1 MDQNNI
7 KIQKITDTLE
17 ENFMPYA
24 VSVIVSRAI
33 PEIDGLKP
41 SHRKLLYTMYKMGLL
56 RGNRTKSANVVGQ
69 TMKLNPHGDQA
80 IYETMVRMTRG
91 NEALLLPF
99 VDSKGNFG
107 KQYSKDMKYAASRY
121 TEVKLEAICK
131 EMFRD
136 IEKDAVEF
144 TENYDGTMLEPVLLP
159 SAYPNVLV
167 NTSQGIAV
175 GMASNLCSFNLAEVC
190 DTAIALI
197 KDSKAD
203 ISKTLKGPDF
213 STGGVLLY
221 NKEEMD
227 AIYETGRGGFKLRAK
242 YSVDKKK
249 RHIEITEI
257 PYTTTSEAIIDS
269 IIGMVKSSKL
279 KEVRDVRDE
288 TDLKGLKI
296 TIDIRGGTDIKRLM
310 NKLFLKTPLQD
321 TFNCN
326 FNVLIEGNPMVLGI
340 KELLAHWT
348 TFRIGCIKRRL
359 SFDLKK
365 NKERLHLLLGLDRI
379 LIDID
384 EAIRIIRNTE
394 READVVPN
402 LMQAFRIDEIQ
413 ADYIAEIKLRY
424 LNREYIL
431 KRLDEIKDLRKKI
444 EDIEVTL
451 KSNAK
456 IRKIIIGELEEV
468 RDKYGIPR
476 KTEIRELDDVDDKS
490 LVEQIPEY
498 NCKVFFTRENYLK
511 KIPLTALRT
520 DPEQKLKDSDK
531 LKQEISTHNKAEL
544 IMFSNKANAY
554 KVKLHQ
560 LEESKA
566 GEFGTY
572 LPVFLEL
579 PEDET
584 IVYVVVTDD
593 FKGIMLYG
601 FENGKF
607 AKVPLSVYE
616 TKTNRKLL
624 AKAYYD
630 KSPLKYIRLMDEKES
645 VEMAV
650 ITKDKRALIFN
661 TDFVSVKTTRNT
673 QGITVIKLKDNDK
686 VSEVVPVKKARLKN
700 ADDYRPNNVPAVGK
714 HLSKADSRRKQVTL
728 FDLKND

>member
-7 KIQKITDTLE
+7 KIQKITDTLD
-17 ENFMPYA
+17 ENYMPYA

-91 NEALLLPF
+91 NEALLHPF

-121 TEVKLEAICK
+121 TEVKLENICR

-136 IEKDAVEF
+136 IEKNAVEF
-144 TENYDGTMLEPVLLP
+144 TDNYDGTVKEPVILP
-159 SAYPNVLV
+159 SSYPNVLV
-167 NTSQGIAV
+167 NASQGIAV

-197 KDSKAD
+197 KDSGAD
-203 ISKTLKGPDF
+203 ITKTLKGPDF

-221 NKEEMD
+221 SKEEMD
-227 AIYETGRGGFKLRAK
+227 TIYETGRGGFKLRAK
-242 YSVDKKK
+242 YNVDKKK

-257 PYTTTSEAIIDS
+257 PYTTTAEAIIDAIVS
-269 IIGMVKSSKL
+269 MVKGSKL
-279 KEVRDVRDE
+279 KEVKDVRDE

-296 TIDIRGGTDIKRLM
+296 TIDIRNSTDVKKLM

-321 TFNCN
+321 SFNCN
-326 FNVLIEGNPMVLGI
+326 FNVLIEGNPMVLGVREI
-340 KELLAHWT
+340 LANWT
-348 TFRIGCIKRRL
+348 TFRVSCIKKRL
-359 SFDLKK
+359 NYDLNK
-365 NKERLHLLLGLDRI
+365 NNERLHLLLGLDRI

-394 READVVPN
+394 KEADVVPN
-402 LMQAFRIDEIQ
+402 LMQAFRLDEVQ

-431 KRLDEIKDLRKKI
+431 KRLDEIKELRQKI
-444 EDIEVTL
+444 EDIERTL
-451 KSNAK
+451 KSNSK

-468 RDKYGIPR
+468 RDKYGRPR
-476 KTEIRELDDVDDKS
+476 KTEIRKLDDVDDKS
-490 LVEQIPEY
+490 LIEQIEDY
-498 NCKVFFTRENYLK
+498 NCMVFFTKENYIK
-511 KIPLTALRT
+511 KIHLTSLRT
-520 DPEQKLKDSDK
+520 DPEHKLKDTDRI
-531 LKQEISTHNKAEL
+531 LQEISTHNKAEL

-554 KVKLHQ
+554 KMKLHQ
-560 LEESKA
+560 LDECKA
-566 GEFGTY
+566 GDFGEF

-579 PEDET
+579 PEDES
-584 IVYVVVTDD
+584 IVYIVVTDD
-593 FKGIMLYG
+593 FSGNMLYG

-607 AKVPLSVYE
+607 AKVPLNVYE

-624 AKAYYD
+624 TKAYYD
-630 KSPLKYIRLMDEKES
+630 KSELKYIRLMDEKES
-645 VEMAV
+645 IEMAV
-650 ITKDKRALIFN
+650 ITKNKRALIFN
-661 TDFVSVKTTRNT
+661 TDFVSVKTTRGT
-673 QGITVIKLKDNDK
+673 QGITVIKLKENDK
-686 VSEVVPVKKARLKN
+686 VTEVVPVKKARLKN
-700 ADDYRPNNVPAVGK
+700 TDEYRPNNVPAVGK
-714 HLSKADSRRKQVTL
+714 FLSKADSRRKQVTL
-728 FDLKND
+728 FDLQNN